1 MITSKI
7 YQSGRCYVIFNPA
20 VTDTI
25 SMEQFT
31 PDYWL
36 AMHKV
41 TQTERGRGASWFV
54 DAGEQEWV
62 LRHYR
67 RGGLV
72 ARYVEEHYL
81 WLGLESTRAW
91 LEWKLLAD
99 MYDHGLPVPLPVAAR
114 VCRWGLVYKADI
126 ITQRIPDALSLAQR
140 LSGESYDDR
149 CWKAVGE
156 TVARFHLAG
165 IYHADL
171 NAHNIMLDSEGQ
183 VFLIDFD
190 RGEKREPGE
199 WQKANLQRLHH
210 SLRKL
215 TRYYKTFYFAEN
227 NWQELVASYQAAM
240 NL

>member
-1 MITSKI
+1 MIEAKT
-7 YQSGRCYVIFNPA
+7 YQSGGCYVIYNPA
-20 VTDTI
+20 ASRNI
-25 SMEQFT
+25 KLEQFT

-36 AMHKV
+36 SLHKV

-54 DAGEQEWV
+54 DADGQEWV

-72 ARYVEEHYL
+72 ARYIEEHYL

-91 LEWKLLAD
+91 REWKLLAGL
-99 MYDHGLPVPLPVAAR
+99 YDSGLPVPLPVAAR
-114 VCRWGLVYKADI
+114 ACRHGLVYKADI
-126 ITQRIPDALSLAQR
+126 ITQRIPGALSLAQR

-156 TVARFHLAG
+156 TVARFHQAG

-171 NAHNIMLDSEGQ
+171 NAHNIMLNKDGQ

-190 RGEKREPGE
+190 RGEKRSAGP
-199 WQKANLQRLHH
+199 WQQANLQRLHH
-210 SLRKL
+210 SLSKL
-215 TRYYKTFYFAEN
+215 KRYYKEFYFAEN
-227 NWQELVASYQAAM
+227 NWQELLASYQAAM
-240 NL
+240 IP